1 MNDQSPTLMLTMTVE
16 PELAERVADALAA
29 CMLPQGWHELAVE
42 HAGGS
47 APYRSQ
53 RERVRG
59 RRPRTQFQLLL
70 AVSELPAVVAELDRR
85 FGAQSPQRTIFP
97 LLAAT
102 AG

>member
-1 MNDQSPTLMLTMTVE
+1 MNKPTLMLMMTVE
-16 PELAERVADALAA
+16 AELAERVADALAA
-29 CMLPQGWHELAVE
+29 CMLPQGWHELVVE

-59 RRPRTQFQLLL
+59 RRRRTQFQLLL
-70 AVSELPAVVAELDRR
+70 TASELSAVVAELERR
-85 FGAQSPQRTIFP
+85 LGMLAPSRTILP
-97 LLAAT
+97 VLAAT